1 MNISDVILGDDQFEQ
16 IIDIK
21 KYYQIHIHT
30 AAYKD
35 FKLLRYK
42 LVNAP
47 KKAYSLNYT
56 LKNLHKYYYI
66 LCKAKDNLFAAKKI

>member
-1 MNISDVILGDDQFEQ
+1 VNISVIVGDDQFEQ

-47 KKAYSLNYT
+47 QKSLFFE
-56 LKNLHKYYYI
+56 LYI
-66 LCKAKDNLFAAKKI
+66 EKSP